1 MGVES
6 LTPPC
11 ANIYPMAITPYRRHL
26 RTCEHQHRG
35 QNFTLCA
42 CPIWGDGTLGGKRW
56 RRSLKTSDWEQA
68 LRCIRTLTLTAPSDQ
83 PKSKALQ
90 QIAAEYLAEC
100 SARNVRES
108 TIKSYRRTLAT
119 LPDVR
124 LSQITTATISEWR
137 MFRDV
142 APSTQRKEL
151 EHLRF
156 FFAWCRKRKL
166 LAENP
171 LEGIAPPRVDQVPTM
186 PYTQE
191 QVEALLAAC
200 AQIASDNPEETPYIR
215 RRARAF
221 LLLLLYSGLRRSD
234 AAVLRRSALNAD
246 GYLFLRMEKTRQPL
260 KVQLPPDVARELRA
274 LPAENPDYFFW
285 TGVSKPSTVAGNLW
299 RTIKR
304 VGAIANVDAT
314 THRFRDTF
322 ACRLLEHGHD
332 IRTVQKL
339 LGHTSVRTT
348 EKHYA
353 PWVQSHQKLLDSAT
367 ATLDFLSPG
376 KPLVSLK
383 NKGLRNAK

>member
-1 MGVES
+1 
-6 LTPPC
+6 
-11 ANIYPMAITPYRRHL
+11 MAITPYRRHL
-26 RTCEHQHRG
+26 KTCEHQHRG
-35 QNFTLCA
+35 QNFTLCS

-56 RRSLKTSDWEQA
+56 RRSLKTDDWEQA
-68 LRCIRTLTLTAPSDQ
+68 LRRIRTLTLTAPADQ
-83 PKSKALQ
+83 PKGKSLQ
-90 QIAAEYLAEC
+90 QVAAEYLADC
-100 SARNVRES
+100 SARNVRDS
-108 TIKSYRRTLAT
+108 TIKSYRRTLST
-119 LPDVR
+119 LPELR
-124 LSQITTATISEWR
+124 LSQVTAETISEWR

-156 FFAWCRKRKL
+156 FFEWCRKRKL
-166 LAENP
+166 ISENP
-171 LEGIAPPRVDQVPTM
+171 LESIAPPKVDQVPTM
-186 PYTQE
+186 PYTQDE
-191 QVEALLAAC
+191 VDALLAAC
-200 AQIASDNPEETPYIR
+200 DQIFSDNPDETPYIR
-215 RRARAF
+215 RRARAY

-234 AAVLRRSALNAD
+234 AAILKRSSLSAD
-246 GYLFLRMEKTRQPL
+246 NYLFLRLEKTRVPL
-260 KVQLPPDVARELRA
+260 KVQLPADVSRELRA

-285 TGVSKPSTVAGNLW
+285 TGQSKPATVAGNLW

-304 VGAIANVDAT
+304 IGKIADVEAT

-322 ACRLLEHGHD
+322 ACRLLEHGND

-367 ATLDFLSPG
+367 ATLDFIAPR

-383 NKGLRNAK
+383 KNRLRNA